1 MGRLCWPTQHPGRVQ
16 LPRDSGA
23 RKLSR
28 CKEAMARVFAVRAQ
42 ITGSIRVSR
51 YNFTGEQVASQG
63 TLSFIGSSG
72 AVWVCLV
79 LQICLK
85 SRNGLQKP

>member
-28 CKEAMARVFAVRAQ
+28 CKEAMARVFAVQAQ
-42 ITGSIRVSR
+42 IAGSIRVSR
-51 YNFTGEQVASQG
+51 YNITGEQVVSQG
-63 TLSFIGSSG
+63 TLSLIGGRSG
-72 AVWVCLV
+72 VRLCLV
-79 LQICLK
+79 LQSCLK